1 MVHAVGAFPRSTFF
15 VLFAGV
21 VLVQGIHVV
30 EHIIQLIQVYGL
42 GVPDDEALGLLGAV
56 FQFQGTEEWL
66 HLVFNVSYL
75 AALYL
80 LLVPLWRLVPDR
92 LPAWTFWTFLVWSV
106 GLESWHVVE
115 HLVIIANVI
124 RNSGCPCPGI
134 GDRVLGITDTVLHF
148 GYNAVAFLGL
158 LVPFLFVTW
167 GRDRAGMAMGTPT
180 TG

>member
-1 MVHAVGAFPRSTFF
+1 MGAFPRSTFF
-15 VLFAGV
+15 ALFAGV
-21 VLVQGIHVV
+21 VLVQGIHVG
-30 EHIIQLIQVYGL
+30 EHIIQLIQVYVL
-42 GVPDDEALGLLGAV
+42 NVPDDDALGLLGYV

-66 HLVFNVSYL
+66 HLVFNVTYL

-80 LLVPLWRLVPDR
+80 LLIPLWQRVSDR
-92 LPAWTFWTFLVWSV
+92 LPAWAFWTFLVWSV

-124 RNSGCPCPGI
+124 RNHGCPCPGI
-134 GDRVLGITDTVLHF
+134 GDRALGITDTVLHF
-148 GYNAVAFLGL
+148 GYNLVAFLGM